1 MKKIATAFRVL
12 CLSALLGAAV
22 SCATFS
28 AQKDIDAVGEEGY
41 ELLIAENYKAAQKRF
56 EECTRLDKTRAEAWY
71 CLGLCLLEQKKYAA
85 SAEASLTAA
94 DCFAASFSALR
105 EGEELHSFMGSIA
118 YGDVKNFQYS
128 SSLQVGEAYLL
139 WGKAEKAFGVF
150 QTVLDASPTD
160 EERILAIATTC
171 VRTGFV
177 REAADFFEK
186 NIRAHAQNHAALAP
200 LYLYYAQCQMGL
212 GNYETAAH
220 ALLVAREEKLKEVNW
235 RGEEDFGS
243 EKARGSVSGILDN
256 MKALQR
262 SFIIPGIHFPADQ
275 LLHVFA
281 VNGPHIK
288 VLGRDPAGRQAF
300 NAHQCLRILF
310 AEKNREI
317 TGFFEN
323 SGQVFFR
330 DGAVFG
336 EKFQPV
342 SVEGQMAGCQH
353 DGSVEPAFLQDRRL
367 KHGRRGDQSAQ
378 LCLRTGKSLRR
389 RCGEQVCRHPAV
401 MPDPDAQ
408 VFLFLAGPFR
418 EPVRESFGNVCGH
431 APCQR
436 DGFCLRRDRRAP
448 HVISVLKLPESRFP
462 FTCHFPPPARMRLY
476 LPFSY
481 PILLIIL
488 HISCTPGQRRFRL
501 TACGL

>member
-243 EKARGSVSGILDN
+243 EKAR
-256 MKALQR
+256 A
-262 SFIIPGIHFPADQ
+262 FI
-275 LLHVFA
+275 
-281 VNGPHIK
+281 
-288 VLGRDPAGRQAF
+288 
-300 NAHQCLRILF
+300 
-310 AEKNREI
+310 E
-317 TGFFEN
+317 
-323 SGQVFFR
+323 
-330 DGAVFG
+330 
-336 EKFQPV
+336 
-342 SVEGQMAGCQH
+342 
-353 DGSVEPAFLQDRRL
+353 
-367 KHGRRGDQSAQ
+367 
-378 LCLRTGKSLRR
+378 RT
-389 RCGEQVCRHPAV
+389 E
-401 MPDPDAQ
+401 
-408 VFLFLAGPFR
+408 
-418 EPVRESFGNVCGH
+418 
-431 APCQR
+431 
-436 DGFCLRRDRRAP
+436 
-448 HVISVLKLPESRFP
+448 
-462 FTCHFPPPARMRLY
+462 RLY
-476 LPFSY
+476 EQ
-481 PILLIIL
+481 
-488 HISCTPGQRRFRL
+488 CAAER
-501 TACGL
+501 